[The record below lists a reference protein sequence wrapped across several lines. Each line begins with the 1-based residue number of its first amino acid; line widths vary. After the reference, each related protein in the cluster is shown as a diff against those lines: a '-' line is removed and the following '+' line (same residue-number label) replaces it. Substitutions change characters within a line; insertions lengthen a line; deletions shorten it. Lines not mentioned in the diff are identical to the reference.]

1 MAERRRRIRSFEWST
16 AIIASISIAA
26 GVAVYLRDGTDK
38 VIAILTK
45 DLELLVGMLPKM
57 AAGCL
62 IAAFVTRLLPREVV
76 ARWSA
81 ANPGSLGLLVA
92 MTMGA
97 VLPGGPLTIYPVA
110 GAFLVLGADVGTAVA
125 FITAWNL
132 LGYNRALIW
141 ELPFF
146 GPEFVGWRVL
156 IALPLPILGGLLA
169 RFARAPDRPARGKRS
184 MDLTHII
191 SLVIGII
198 LWMLVGTL
206 AFVAAMRSKTLFRE
220 GAFEGGRDFIVLI
233 PRVMVGVVGSGYIA
247 AIMPQDLIATWIGP
261 NSGVIGILIGTIIGA
276 ADAGRRGRRLRNR
289 RRRTQE
295 RRRRAAGDRLFD
307 RLVALYHPAAAQLG
321 DPHDG
326 AAFRVAARGGIIPI
340 ADIGRARSAAARQT
354 ITTSSREDGP

>member
-1 MAERRRRIRSFEWST
+1 MAEPRRRRVRSFEWST

-26 GVAVYLRDGTDK
+26 GIAVYLRDGTDK
-38 VIAILTK
+38 VIAILSK

-76 ARWSA
+76 ARVVGAES
-81 ANPGSLGLLVA
+81 GLIGLLVA

-146 GPEFVGWRVL
+146 GPEFVGWRIL
-156 IALPLPILGGLLA
+156 MALPLPIIAGLLA
-169 RFARAPDRPARGKRS
+169 RAAARLIVRARGERS
-184 MDLTHII
+184 MDVITIVSIVDRH
-191 SLVIGII
+191 SAVALVA
-198 LWMLVGTL
+198 VL
-206 AFVAAMRSKTLFRE
+206 AFMAAMRSKTLFRE
-220 GAFEGGRDFIVLI
+220 GAWEGARDFVVLI

-247 AIMPQDLIATWIGP
+247 AIMPQDLIAAWIGP
-261 NSGVIGILIGTIIGA
+261 NSGIVGILIG
-276 ADAGRRGRRLRNR
+276 RSR
-289 RRRTQE
+289 RR
-295 RRRRAAGDRLFD
+295 
-307 RLVALYHPAAAQLG
+307 
-321 DPHDG
+321 
-326 AAFRVAARGGIIPI
+326 
-340 ADIGRARSAAARQT
+340 
-354 ITTSSREDGP
+354 